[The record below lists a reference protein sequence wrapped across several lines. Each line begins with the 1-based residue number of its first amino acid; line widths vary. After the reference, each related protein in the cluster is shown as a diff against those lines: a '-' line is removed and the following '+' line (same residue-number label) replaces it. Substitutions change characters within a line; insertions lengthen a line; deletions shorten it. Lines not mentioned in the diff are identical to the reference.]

1 MPRADLSMHDDTR
14 ASPRRPLRAAPASL
28 ALWLALSSCGPAEAV
43 SDGGLDAGA
52 VVDAARDARAAP
64 TDASGGDDAA
74 LSDAG
79 ARSLSLGRCVNE
91 AGEDCEGDVE
101 GGRFEALAPDSV
113 VPIVIGF
120 QGSPMFVLAL
130 RAVGVD
136 PGDPED
142 PFGPDNPQVELL
154 VFDEAG
160 VEVAAYRDRAPL
172 HVEAGGAEGLSY
184 FVVLGGATSEVADAP
199 LRVDAWLRDRA
210 GVELR
215 ASLDIV
221 AGPAP

>member
-1 MPRADLSMHDDTR
+1 MLQAATLPSFV
-14 ASPRRPLRAAPASL
+14 ASTVVCATPATSPATSGAVAPATPLFSKRACL
-28 ALWLALSSCGPAEAV
+28 F
-43 SDGGLDAGA
+43 GL
-52 VVDAARDARAAP
+52 DAARDARAAP
-64 TDASGGDDAA
+64 TDASDGDDAA

-79 ARSLSLGRCVNE
+79 AQSLSLGRCVNE

-120 QGSPMFVLAL
+120 QGSPMFVLAI